1 MKFQKIT
8 PYLWFDT
15 QAKEA
20 AEFYCS
26 IFANSE
32 ITSDGGT
39 VIEFTLDGTN
49 FIALNGGP
57 QFKFNEAVSFYVL
70 CDDQEEID
78 RLWNELITDGG
89 NEGRC
94 SWCKDKYGVS
104 WQIVPKRFIEMMKTG
119 TPEQTQRVIGA
130 MMKMNKMIIEEFER
144 AFKGESNTNV

>member
-8 PYLWFDT
+8 PYLWFNN

-26 IFANSE
+26 IFENSK
-32 ITSDGGT
+32 ITSDSGML
-39 VIEFTLDGTN
+39 IEFELDGTN

-57 QFKFNEAVSFYVL
+57 QYEFNEAVSFYIL
-70 CDDQEEID
+70 CDDQKEVD
-78 RLWNELITDGG
+78 RLWKSLTANGG
-89 NEGRC
+89 SEGNC

-119 TPEQTQRVIGA
+119 TPEQKQRVIGA
-130 MMKMNKMIIEEFER
+130 MMKMKKMIIEDFER
-144 AFKGESNTNV
+144 AFKE

>member
-8 PYLWFDT
+8 PYLWFNN

-26 IFANSE
+26 IFDNSKV
-32 ITSDGGT
+32 TSDSGT
-39 VIEFTLDGTN
+39 IVEFELDGTN

-78 RLWNELITDGG
+78 RLWHTLTSNGG
-89 NEGRC
+89 SEGNC

-104 WQIVPKRFIEMMKTG
+104 WQIVPKAFIDMMKTG
-119 TPEQTQRVIGA
+119 TQEQTQRVIGA
-130 MMKMNKMIIEEFER
+130 MMKMRKMIIKDFEE
-144 AFKGESNTNV
+144 AFKE

>member
-8 PYLWFDT
+8 PYLWFNN

-26 IFANSE
+26 IFENSK
-32 ITSDGGT
+32 ITSDSGML
-39 VIEFTLDGTN
+39 IEFELDGTN

-57 QFKFNEAVSFYVL
+57 QYEFNEAVSFYIL
-70 CDDQEEID
+70 CDDQKEVD
-78 RLWNELITDGG
+78 RLWKSLTTNGG
-89 NEGRC
+89 SEGNC

-130 MMKMNKMIIEEFER
+130 MMKMKKMIIEDFER
-144 AFKGESNTNV
+144 AFKE

>member
-8 PYLWFDT
+8 PYLWFNN

-26 IFANSE
+26 IFDNSKV
-32 ITSDGGT
+32 TSDSGT
-39 VIEFTLDGTN
+39 IVEFELDGTN

-70 CDDQEEID
+70 CDDQEEIE
-78 RLWNELITDGG
+78 RLWHTLTSNGG
-89 NEGRC
+89 SEGNC

-104 WQIVPKRFIEMMKTG
+104 WQIVPKAFIDMMKTG
-119 TPEQTQRVIGA
+119 TQEQTQRVIGA
-130 MMKMNKMIIEEFER
+130 MMKMRKMIIKDFEE
-144 AFKGESNTNV
+144 AFKE

>member
-8 PYLWFDT
+8 PYLWFNN

-20 AEFYCS
+20 VEFYCS
-26 IFANSE
+26 IFDNSKV
-32 ITSDGGT
+32 TSDSGT
-39 VIEFTLDGTN
+39 IVEFELDGTN

-78 RLWNELITDGG
+78 RLWHTLTSNGG
-89 NEGRC
+89 SEGNC

-104 WQIVPKRFIEMMKTG
+104 WQIVPKAFIDMMKTG
-119 TPEQTQRVIGA
+119 TQEQTQRVISA
-130 MMKMNKMIIEEFER
+130 MMKMRKMIIKDFEE
-144 AFKGESNTNV
+144 AFKE

>member
-8 PYLWFDT
+8 PYLWFDN

-26 IFANSE
+26 IFDNSKV
-32 ITSDGGT
+32 TSDGGAI
-39 VIEFTLDGTN
+39 IEFELDGTN

-57 QFKFNEAVSFYVL
+57 EFKFNEAVSFYVL
-70 CDDQEEID
+70 CDDQEEVD
-78 RLWNELITDGG
+78 RLWNRLTSNGG
-89 NEGRC
+89 SEGNC

-119 TPEQTQRVIGA
+119 TPEQMQRVIGA
-130 MMKMNKMIIEEFER
+130 MMKMNKMIIKDFEK
-144 AFKGESNTNV
+144 AFNE